1 MIAGKETNLAEG
13 EECGDYAAL
22 VGQSGGLMMACK
34 EAARQ
39 HPKEYHVAAN
49 KINLCLFSGRAGEE
63 LDFRMPTL
71 VKKWGLPF
79 LSAKPAKN
87 DLQTGDQ
94 NPNLGD
100 RLSDC
105 LGGPVEIQDQSGP

>member
-1 MIAGKETNLAEG
+1 MLSRSQIPYLNRPINASCRK
-13 EECGDYAAL
+13 
-22 VGQSGGLMMACK
+22 SLM
-34 EAARQ
+34 
-39 HPKEYHVAAN
+39 
-49 KINLCLFSGRAGEE
+49 
-63 LDFRMPTL
+63 
-71 VKKWGLPF
+71 GLPF

-94 NPNLGD
+94 TPNLGD